1 MTRFRKRLW
10 FFVIPSMVLVL
21 GVAIYPLLWM
31 LRTSFTNMHLVRAHR
46 AVFIGLKNY
55 GKVISEQYMLNSL
68 QVTVMFVIGAVV
80 LQVLLGMGLALLLN
94 TKIKGRGFFRA
105 AFILPLMVPPIV
117 SAMNWKALLHPTY
130 GAVNYYLR
138 FVLGKEFVGDWLAN
152 RTTALPTLVVID
164 SWQWTPF
171 MALVFLAGLQTLP
184 VEQYEAA
191 QIDGA
196 TSWQQFW
203 KITIPL
209 MRNIIMAAV
218 LIRMI
223 DALKMFDLV
232 YALTEGGPGI
242 ATETLSFL
250 IYKTGLKFFQ
260 LGQAGAFAIIYLAG
274 VTILA
279 IFVHRNLRRERQAS

>member
-1 MTRFRKRLW
+1 MTRFSKRLW
-10 FFVIPSMVLVL
+10 FFVLPSMILVL

-31 LRTSFTNMHLVRAHR
+31 LRTSFTNMHLVRADR

-55 GKVISEQYMLNSL
+55 GKVLSEQYMLNSL
-68 QVTVMFVIGAVV
+68 KVTVMFVIGAVL
-80 LQVLLGMGLALLLN
+80 LQLLLGMGLALLLN
-94 TKIKGRGFFRA
+94 SKIKGRGFFRA
-105 AFILPLMVPPIV
+105 AFILPLMIPPIV
-117 SAMNWKALLHPTY
+117 TAMNWKALLHPAY

-138 FVLGKEFVGDWLAN
+138 FIFGDALVGDWLAN
-152 RTTALPTLVVID
+152 RFTALPTLVVID

-171 MALVFLAGLQTLP
+171 MALIFLAGLQTLP
-184 VEQYEAA
+184 QEQYEAA

-196 TSWQQFW
+196 NSWQQFW
-203 KITIPL
+203 GITIPL

-232 YALTEGGPGI
+232 YAMTEGGPGI

-279 IFVHRNLRRERQAS
+279 IFVHRNLRREREA

>member
-21 GVAIYPLLWM
+21 GVAIYPLFWM
-31 LRTSFTNMHLVRAHR
+31 LRTSFTNMYLPRAMKAR
-46 AVFIGLKNY
+46 FIGLDNY
-55 GKVISEQYMLNSL
+55 GKVLSEQYMLNSL
-68 QVTVMFVIGAVV
+68 KVTVMFVVGAVLLELV
-80 LQVLLGMGLALLLN
+80 LGMALALLLN
-94 TKIKGRGFFRA
+94 SKIKGRGFFRA

-117 SAMNWKALLHPTY
+117 AAMNWKALLHPAY

-138 FVLGKEFVGDWLAN
+138 FIFGEALVGDWLAN
-152 RTTALPTLVVID
+152 RFTALPTLMVVD
-164 SWQWTPF
+164 AWQWTPF
-171 MALVFLAGLQTLP
+171 MALVLLAGLQTMP
-184 VEQYEAA
+184 VETYEAA

-196 TSWQQFW
+196 SGWQQFW

-232 YALTEGGPGI
+232 YVMTEGGPGI
-242 ATETLSFL
+242 STETLSFL
-250 IYKTGLKFFQ
+250 IFKTGVKFFQ
-260 LGQAGAFAIIYLAG
+260 LGQAGAFAIVYLFG
-274 VTILA
+274 VTLLA
-279 IFVHRNLRRERQAS
+279 ILVHRNLRREREA